1 MFVKTY
7 IVIIPDYPRPSCP
20 DLEDAAV
27 TSLAE

>member
-7 IVIIPDYPRPSCP
+7 IVIIPDYSSPSCP
-20 DLEDAAV
+20 DLEDVAV